1 MKCSSARMPLR
12 LRGALLALSLAAMTT
27 QVSGASSGA
36 SAADHVAAS
45 RDRISV
51 ATLAVALPGGRARLN
66 GLASVSPGPPVSG
79 GWGLLAAGLMGVW
92 AIGRRRLSAPGGR
105 SLDPRKLR
113 GS

>member
-36 SAADHVAAS
+36 AADHVAAS

-51 ATLAVALPGGRARLN
+51 ATLAVALPDGRAQLN
-66 GLASVSPGPPVSG
+66 GLARLSPGPPVSG

-105 SLDPRKLR
+105 SLDPRRPR